1 LPPDNRRDFNVP
13 LNEDFLRIA
22 VFLLDREGGDPT
34 GTGFLVVM
42 TDDEILHTYLVTAKH
57 VVDSHPHTYMRF
69 RTVQGY
75 PRRSAEEMEAHE
87 SEDVVA
93 QEVDFTLLEPQLLY
107 NAYPLEDAI
116 DKNPMP
122 VEGRLLGERV
132 YFVGFWTNSEQ
143 QWASQ

>member
-1 LPPDNRRDFNVP
+1 
-13 LNEDFLRIA
+13 
-22 VFLLDREGGDPT
+22 
-34 GTGFLVVM
+34 
-42 TDDEILHTYLVTAKH
+42 
-57 VVDSHPHTYMRF
+57 
-69 RTVQGY
+69 
-75 PRRSAEEMEAHE
+75 
-87 SEDVVA
+87 VA